1 MPASTSYEK
10 EIIAWFKKNKR
21 DLPWRK
27 TDAWGVL
34 VSEIMLQQTPVQRV
48 LPVYNEWMKRWP
60 TPAHLAKATPA
71 EVITAWG
78 RLGYPRRALRLHE
91 CAKVITTEFK
101 GVIPNTES
109 ELRKLPGIGEYTA
122 AAMVAFAFEG
132 RSLVLDINIRRL
144 FSRLYKGEEAPAA
157 APTKAERHEYAEY
170 VPQKNAH
177 LWAAAT
183 MELGALICTAKN
195 PICGRCPVADS
206 CQWRSLDYPATDR
219 IKRTQTWHGT
229 DRQCR
234 GTIVQALRE
243 NSTLN
248 KKQIHLLWDVPSQVE
263 KAILTLLDDG
273 LIEERRKNTYS
284 LPR

>member
-1 MPASTSYEK
+1 MFEK
-10 EIIAWFKKNKR
+10 EIISWFKQNKR

-34 VSEIMLQQTPVQRV
+34 VSEFMLQQTPVNRV
-48 LPVYNEWMKRWP
+48 LPVYQEWIKRWP
-60 TPAHLAKATPA
+60 TAAALAAATPA

-91 CAKVITTEFK
+91 CAKVITHELSGK
-101 GVIPNTES
+101 IPEDEN

-122 AAMVAFAFEG
+122 AAMAAFAFNK

-144 FSRLYKGEEAPAA
+144 FARLFDGVEVPSQSSTKSEKSRYEALIP
-157 APTKAERHEYAEY
+157 K
-170 VPQKNAH
+170 KDAH
-177 LWAAAT
+177 IWAAAT
-183 MELGALICTAKN
+183 MELGAIICTSQSPK
-195 PICGRCPVADS
+195 CGICPVAHG
-206 CQWRSLDYPATDR
+206 CTWRSLDYPKSDVV
-219 IKRTQTWHGT
+219 KRTQTWHGT

-234 GTIVQALRE
+234 GTIVQALRDNE
-243 NSTLN
+243 VLTKN
-248 KKQIHLLWDVPSQVE
+248 QISQLWDVPSQLE

-273 LIEERRKNTYS
+273 LIEVRGKNKFS

>member
-1 MPASTSYEK
+1 MYEK
-10 EIIAWFKKNKR
+10 EITDWFKKNKR

-48 LPVYNEWMKRWP
+48 LPIYNEWMKRWP
-60 TPAHLAKATPA
+60 TPSDLAEATPA

-91 CAKVITTEFK
+91 CAKVITENHK
-101 GVIPNTES
+101 GVIPSTEI
-109 ELRKLPGIGEYTA
+109 ELRKLPGVGEYTSA
-122 AAMVAFAFEG
+122 AIVAFAFKG
-132 RSLVLDINIRRL
+132 SSLVLDINIRRL

-157 APTKAERHEYAEY
+157 APTKAERVEYAEY
-170 VPQKNAH
+170 LPKKGAH
-177 LWAAAT
+177 IWAAAT
-183 MELGALICTAKN
+183 MELGALVCTAKN
-195 PICGRCPVADS
+195 PLCGRCPVADS
-206 CQWRSLDYPATDR
+206 CQWRSLDYPRTER
-219 IKRTQTWHGT
+219 IKRTQSWHGT

-243 NSTLN
+243 NDLLT
-248 KKQIHLLWDVPSQVE
+248 KKQIRLLWDVTSQVD
-263 KAILTLLDDG
+263 KALLTLLDDG
-273 LIEERRKNTYS
+273 LIEARGKNTFS

>member
-1 MPASTSYEK
+1 MYEK
-10 EIIAWFKKNKR
+10 EITDWFKKNKR

-48 LPVYNEWMKRWP
+48 LPIYNEWMKRWP
-60 TPAHLAKATPA
+60 TPADLAAATPA

-91 CAKVITTEFK
+91 CAKEITENHK
-101 GVIPNTES
+101 GVIPSTEI
-109 ELRKLPGIGEYTA
+109 ELRKLPGVGEYTSA
-122 AAMVAFAFEG
+122 AIVAFAFKG
-132 RSLVLDINIRRL
+132 SSLVLDINIRRL

-157 APTKAERHEYAEY
+157 APTKAERVEYAEY
-170 VPQKNAH
+170 VPKKGAH
-177 LWAAAT
+177 IWAAAT
-183 MELGALICTAKN
+183 MELGALVCTAKN
-195 PICGRCPVADS
+195 PLCGRCPVADS
-206 CQWRSLDYPATDR
+206 CQWRSLDYPRTER
-219 IKRTQTWHGT
+219 IKRTQSWHGT

-243 NSTLN
+243 NDLLT
-248 KKQIHLLWDVPSQVE
+248 KKQIQLLWDVTSQVD
-263 KAILTLLDDG
+263 KALLTLLDDG
-273 LIEERRKNTYS
+273 LIEARGRDTFS

>member
-1 MPASTSYEK
+1 MSNLERT
-10 EIIAWFKKNKR
+10 IIDWFKKNKR

-27 TDAWGVL
+27 TDPWGVL

-60 TPAHLAKATPA
+60 TAAQLAKASPA

-91 CAKVITTEFK
+91 CAKVITNEYK

-132 RSLVLDINIRRL
+132 SSLVLDINIRRL
-144 FSRLYKGEEAPAA
+144 FSRLYKGEESPTS
-157 APTKAERHEYAEY
+157 APTKAERIEYADY
-170 VPQKNAH
+170 VPKKNPH

-183 MELGALICTAKN
+183 MELGALICTANN
-195 PICGRCPVADS
+195 PVCGRCPVADQ
-206 CQWRSLDYPATDR
+206 CQWRSLDYPASTR
-219 IKRTQTWHGT
+219 VKRTQTWHGT

-234 GTIVQALRE
+234 GTVVQALRD
-243 NSTLN
+243 NSVLTKREIL
-248 KKQIHLLWDVPSQVE
+248 LLWDVPSQVE

-273 LIEERRKNTYS
+273 LIEERKKNTYS

>member
-1 MPASTSYEK
+1 MFEK
-10 EIIAWFKKNKR
+10 EITSWFKKNKR

-34 VSEIMLQQTPVQRV
+34 VSEFMLQQTPVNRV
-48 LPVYNEWMKRWP
+48 LPVYEAWMKRWP
-60 TPAHLAKATPA
+60 TAASLSKATPA

-91 CAKVITTEFK
+91 CAKEITHNLK
-101 GVIPNTES
+101 GKIPES
-109 ELRKLPGIGEYTA
+109 QAELRALPGIGEYTA
-122 AAMVAFAFEG
+122 AAITAFAFEK

-144 FSRLYKGEEAPAA
+144 FARLLDGVETPTQAATKVEKSRYEELIPKKD
-157 APTKAERHEYAEY
+157 P
-170 VPQKNAH
+170 H

-183 MELGALICTAKN
+183 MELGAVICTSQSPK
-195 PICGRCPVADS
+195 CGICPVAHV
-206 CQWRSLDYPATDR
+206 CTWRSLDYPKSDVV
-219 IKRTQTWHGT
+219 KRRQSWHGT

-243 NSTLN
+243 NEVLTKS
-248 KKQIHLLWDVPSQVE
+248 QITQLWDVPSQLE
-263 KAILTLLDDG
+263 KALLTLLDDG
-273 LIEERRKNTYS
+273 LIESRGKNKFS

>member
-1 MPASTSYEK
+1 MFEK
-10 EIIAWFKKNKR
+10 EITSWFKKNKR

-34 VSEIMLQQTPVQRV
+34 VSEFMLQQTPVNRV
-48 LPVYNEWMKRWP
+48 LPVYESWMKRWP
-60 TPAHLAKATPA
+60 TADDVAKATPA

-91 CAKVITTEFK
+91 CAKEITHNFK
-101 GVIPNTES
+101 GKIPES
-109 ELRKLPGIGEYTA
+109 EAELRTLPGIGEYTA
-122 AAMVAFAFEG
+122 AAITAFAFEK

-144 FSRLYKGEEAPAA
+144 FARLFDGVETPTQSATKIEKSRYEELIPKKD
-157 APTKAERHEYAEY
+157 P
-170 VPQKNAH
+170 H

-183 MELGALICTAKN
+183 MELGAVICTSQSPK
-195 PICGRCPVADS
+195 CGICPVAHV
-206 CQWRSLDYPATDR
+206 CTWRSLDYPKSDVV
-219 IKRTQTWHGT
+219 KRRQSWHGT

-243 NSTLN
+243 NEVLTKS
-248 KKQIHLLWDVPSQVE
+248 QITQLWDVPSQLE
-263 KAILTLLDDG
+263 RALLTLLDDG
-273 LIEERRKNTYS
+273 LIESRGKNKFS

>member
-1 MPASTSYEK
+1 MSNLERT
-10 EIIAWFKKNKR
+10 IIDWFKKNKR

-27 TDAWGVL
+27 TDPWGVL

-60 TPAHLAKATPA
+60 TAAQLAKASPA

-91 CAKVITTEFK
+91 CAKVITNEYN

-122 AAMVAFAFEG
+122 AAMVAFAFG
-132 RSLVLDINIRRL
+132 GSSLVLDINIRRL
-144 FSRLYKGEEAPAA
+144 FSRLYKGEESPTS
-157 APTKAERHEYAEY
+157 APTKAERIEYADY
-170 VPQKNAH
+170 VPKKNPH

-183 MELGALICTAKN
+183 MELGALICTANN
-195 PICGRCPVADS
+195 PVCGRCPVADQ
-206 CQWRSLDYPATDR
+206 CQWRSLDYPASTR
-219 IKRTQTWHGT
+219 VKRTQTWHGT

-234 GTIVQALRE
+234 GTVVQALRD
-243 NSTLN
+243 NSVLTKREIL
-248 KKQIHLLWDVPSQVE
+248 LLWDVPSQVE

-273 LIEERRKNTYS
+273 LIEERKKNTYS

>member
-1 MPASTSYEK
+1 MFEK
-10 EIIAWFKKNKR
+10 EITSWFKKNKR

-34 VSEIMLQQTPVQRV
+34 VSEFMLQQTPVNRV
-48 LPVYNEWMKRWP
+48 LPVYESWMKRWP
-60 TPAHLAKATPA
+60 TADDVAKATPA

-91 CAKVITTEFK
+91 CAKEITHNFK
-101 GVIPNTES
+101 GKIPES
-109 ELRKLPGIGEYTA
+109 EAELRTLPGIGEYTA
-122 AAMVAFAFEG
+122 AAITAFAFEK

-144 FSRLYKGEEAPAA
+144 FARLFDGVETPTQSATKIEKSRYEELIPKKD
-157 APTKAERHEYAEY
+157 P
-170 VPQKNAH
+170 H

-183 MELGALICTAKN
+183 MELGAVICTSQSPK
-195 PICGRCPVADS
+195 CGICPVAHV
-206 CQWRSLDYPATDR
+206 CTWRSLDYPKSDVV
-219 IKRTQTWHGT
+219 KRRQSWHGT

-243 NSTLN
+243 NEVLTKS
-248 KKQIHLLWDVPSQVE
+248 QITQLWDVPSQLE
-263 KAILTLLDDG
+263 KALLTLLDDG
-273 LIEERRKNTYS
+273 LIESRGKNKFS

>member
-1 MPASTSYEK
+1 MYEK
-10 EIIAWFKKNKR
+10 EITDWFKKNKR

-48 LPVYNEWMKRWP
+48 LPVYDEWMKRWP
-60 TPAHLAKATPA
+60 TPSDLAAATPA

-91 CAKVITTEFK
+91 CAKEITENHK
-101 GVIPNTES
+101 GVIPSTEI
-109 ELRKLPGIGEYTA
+109 ELRKLPGVGEYTSA
-122 AAMVAFAFEG
+122 AVVAFAFKG
-132 RSLVLDINIRRL
+132 SSLVLDINIRRL

-157 APTKAERHEYAEY
+157 APTKAERVEYAEY
-170 VPQKNAH
+170 VPKTGAH
-177 LWAAAT
+177 IWAAAT
-183 MELGALICTAKN
+183 MELGALVCTAKN
-195 PICGRCPVADS
+195 PLCGRCPVADR
-206 CQWRSLDYPATDR
+206 CQWRSLDYPRTER
-219 IKRTQTWHGT
+219 VKRTQSWHGT

-243 NSTLN
+243 NNLLT
-248 KKQIHLLWDVPSQVE
+248 KKQIQLLWDVTSQVD
-263 KAILTLLDDG
+263 KALLTLLDDG
-273 LIEERRKNTYS
+273 LIEARGRNTFS

>member
-1 MPASTSYEK
+1 MFEK
-10 EIIAWFKKNKR
+10 EITNWFKKNKR

-34 VSEIMLQQTPVQRV
+34 VSEFMLQQTPVNRV
-48 LPVYNEWMKRWP
+48 LPVYEAWMKRWP
-60 TPAHLAKATPA
+60 TAASLSRATPA

-91 CAKVITTEFK
+91 CAKEITHNLK
-101 GVIPNTES
+101 GKIPES
-109 ELRKLPGIGEYTA
+109 QAELRALPGIGEYTA
-122 AAMVAFAFEG
+122 AAITAFAFEK

-144 FSRLYKGEEAPAA
+144 FARLFDGVETPTQAATKVEKSRYEELIPKKD
-157 APTKAERHEYAEY
+157 P
-170 VPQKNAH
+170 H

-183 MELGALICTAKN
+183 MELGAVICTSQSPK
-195 PICGRCPVADS
+195 CGICPVAHV
-206 CQWRSLDYPATDR
+206 CTWRSLDYPKSDVV
-219 IKRTQTWHGT
+219 KRRQSWHGT

-243 NSTLN
+243 NEVLTKS
-248 KKQIHLLWDVPSQVE
+248 QITQLWDVPSQLE
-263 KAILTLLDDG
+263 KAVLTLLDDG
-273 LIEERRKNTYS
+273 LIESRGKNKFS

>member
-1 MPASTSYEK
+1 MSSLHAPVLT
-10 EIIAWFKKNKR
+10 WFKKNKR
-21 DLPWRK
+21 DLPWRS

-34 VSEIMLQQTPVQRV
+34 VSEIMLQQTPVARV
-48 LPVYNEWMKRWP
+48 LPIYIQWMKRWP
-60 TPAHLAKATPA
+60 TPAALASASPA
-71 EVITAWG
+71 EIITAWG

-91 CAKVITTEFK
+91 CAKVITSELD
-101 GVIPNTES
+101 GVIPDNEI

-122 AAMVAFAFEG
+122 AAIVAFAFKG

-144 FSRLYKGEEAPAA
+144 FSRLYKGEEAPTV
-157 APTKAERHEYAEY
+157 APTKAERLEYAQYLPER
-170 VPQKNAH
+170 QAH

-195 PICGRCPVADS
+195 PLCGRCPVADQ
-206 CQWRSLDYPATDR
+206 CQWRSLDYPVSER
-219 IKRTQTWHGT
+219 VKRSQTWHGT

-243 NSTLN
+243 NSSLT
-248 KKQIHLLWDVPSQVE
+248 KKQIELLWDVPSQVE

-273 LIEERRKNTYS
+273 LIEARGKSSYS
-284 LPR
+284 LPQ

>member
-1 MPASTSYEK
+1 MFQKT
-10 EIIAWFKKNKR
+10 IIDWFKKNKR

-91 CAKVITTEFK
+91 CAKVITSEYR
-101 GVIPNTES
+101 GVIPNTEA

-122 AAMVAFAFEG
+122 AAMVAFAFQG
-132 RSLVLDINIRRL
+132 ASLVLDINIRRL
-144 FSRLYKGEEAPAA
+144 FSRLYKGEEAPTAT
-157 APTKAERHEYAEY
+157 PTKAERVEYAQY
-170 VPQKNAH
+170 LPQKNAH
-177 LWAAAT
+177 MWAAAT
-183 MELGALICTAKN
+183 MELGALVCTAKN
-195 PICGRCPVADS
+195 PTCGLCPVADQ
-206 CQWRSLDYPATDR
+206 CRWRSLDYPASTR
-219 IKRTQTWHGT
+219 VKRTQTWHGT

-243 NSTLN
+243 NSTL
-248 KKQIHLLWDVPSQVE
+248 KKREILLLWDVPSQVE
-263 KAILTLLDDG
+263 KALLTLLVDG
-273 LIEERRKNTYS
+273 LIEERGKNSFS

>member
-1 MPASTSYEK
+1 MSNLERT
-10 EIIAWFKKNKR
+10 IIDWFKKNKR

-27 TDAWGVL
+27 TDSWGVL

-60 TPAHLAKATPA
+60 TAADLAKASPA

-91 CAKVITTEFK
+91 CAKVITTEYK
-101 GVIPNTES
+101 GVIPDTEA

-122 AAMVAFAFEG
+122 AAMVAFAFNG
-132 RSLVLDINIRRL
+132 SSIVLDINIRRL
-144 FSRLYKGEEAPAA
+144 FSRLFKGEEAPSA
-157 APTKAERHEYAEY
+157 APTKAERDEYAQY
-170 VPQKNAH
+170 VPKKNPH

-195 PICGRCPVADS
+195 PVCGRCPVADQ
-206 CQWRSLDYPATDR
+206 CQWRSLDYPASTR

-234 GTIVQALRE
+234 GTVVQALRD
-243 NSTLN
+243 NSVLT
-248 KKQIHLLWDVPSQVE
+248 KKEILLLWDVPSQVE

-273 LIEERRKNTYS
+273 LIEERKKNTFS

>member
-1 MPASTSYEK
+1 MYERA
-10 EIIAWFKKNKR
+10 IIDWFKKNKR

-60 TPAHLAKATPA
+60 TPARLAKATPA

-101 GVIPNTES
+101 GQIPTTEV

-132 RSLVLDINIRRL
+132 KSLVLDINIRRL
-144 FSRLYKGEEAPAA
+144 FSRLYKGEEAPTA
-157 APTKAERHEYAEY
+157 APTKAERVEYAEY
-170 VPQKNAH
+170 VPAKNAH
-177 LWAAAT
+177 IWAAAT

-195 PICGRCPVADS
+195 PTCGRCPVAEE
-206 CQWRSLDYPATDR
+206 CAWRSLDYPASER
-219 IKRTQTWHGT
+219 VKRTQTWHGT

-248 KKQIHLLWDVPSQVE
+248 KKQIQLLWDVPSQVE

-273 LIEERRKNTYS
+273 LIEERGKNSYS